1 MSPSRRP
8 SAAGIRR
15 SGSIVSSSIIPPRQR
30 VGGCEG
36 ENNDAGHQG
45 AVFLRKAAH
54 GDLGSQGL
62 EQQTSGRGAQDAA
75 PAALKRNPADD
86 ARGDR
91 IQLIARR
98 GVGLGDAYGQSEV
111 ESHSGELPVAPVGSP
126 AFISANSRHGAR
138 GGLRNR
144 G

>member
-1 MSPSRRP
+1 M
-8 SAAGIRR
+8 
-15 SGSIVSSSIIPPRQR
+15 PPRQR

-36 ENNDAGHQG
+36 ENHDAGHQG
-45 AVFLRKAAH
+45 AVFLREAAH

-98 GVGLGDAYGQSEV
+98 GVGLGDAQPGEEEDRGYTRGEAAQEEGLDPEPDRLDPR
-111 ESHSGELPVAPVGSP
+111 ESGSLGVAPEGVDVL
-126 AFISANSRHGAR
+126 AE
-138 GGLRNR
+138 
-144 G
+144 